1 MPVNRNALIR
11 YKTIDNCLRNR
22 FKKWTLDDLIHECSE
37 TLYEY
42 EGIDKGVSRRTV
54 QMDIQMMR
62 SEKLGYNA
70 PIVVTDKKYYS
81 YEDPAYSITNIPL
94 TDQDL
99 NKLTEVVDILKQFKG
114 FSHFKELSG
123 MVQKLEDKVHT
134 SKTNQRSI
142 IDLEKN
148 DHLKGIDFID
158 PIYKAI
164 QNKKAIEITYR
175 SFKARTESTFLFH
188 PHLLKEH
195 RNRWFILGNKKKHNT
210 MILALD
216 RIIDLKET
224 ENELL
229 HYSEDKFKDYFEH
242 VIGVSVSEH
251 LEPIEV
257 VFFAPHSNAPYIST
271 KPLHHSQTE
280 VTRTDEGVLFSMLV
294 QHNFELERDLL
305 SFGDRVKVIS
315 PPRLRATIKERLL
328 FAYDQY
334 ETELNEKSLKNYP
347 QQLEATGTI
356 VVNRIHTKRTLKR
369 INTLLG
375 AYQKKHPELE
385 NERMF
390 AIRELFKEI
399 PELQEFCININV
411 SRILK
416 QFGED
421 YFLTKAI
428 FFDKPR
434 KSNWYVTWHQ
444 DVPINVTEKI
454 PTEGYKG
461 WTHKRNVTSVM
472 PPDEILHKTITI
484 RIHLDDTTSENGG
497 LKVLPGSH
505 KTRLSDADI
514 KLITNNSVSRNCEV
528 MAGGIHI
535 MKPLLLHSSTKSSN
549 RNKRRVIHL
558 EFNNQ
563 ELKGDI
569 EWSEKISLKLKKP
582 EE

>member
-22 FKKWTLDDLIHECSE
+22 YKKWTLEDLIHECSE

-54 QMDIQMMR
+54 QMDLQLMC

-70 PIVVTDKKYYS
+70 PIVVTDKKFYS
-81 YEDPAYSITNIPL
+81 YSDPEYSITNIPL

-134 SKTNQRSI
+134 SKTKQRSI

-148 DHLKGIDFID
+148 EDLRGLEFID
-158 PIYKAI
+158 PIYKSI
-164 QNKKAIEITYR
+164 LNKKAIEITYQ
-175 SFKARTESTFLFH
+175 SFKARSESTFTFH

-195 RNRWFILGNKKKHNT
+195 RNRWFILGNKKKDHA
-210 MILALD
+210 MVLALD
-216 RIIDLKET
+216 RVLSLKTT
-224 ENELL
+224 EKELL
-229 HYSEDKFKDYFEH
+229 HYSEDKFNNYFDH
-242 VIGVSVSEH
+242 VIGVSVSEN

-271 KPLHHSQTE
+271 KPLHQSQVE
-280 VTRTDEGVLFSMLV
+280 VTRTDEGVYFSMFV

-305 SFGDRVKVIS
+305 AFGDRVKVIS
-315 PPRLRATIKERLL
+315 PPKLRAIIRERLL

-334 ETELNEKSLKNYP
+334 ETELNENSIKHYPNHLNAKGSIIVNRIFTQKSLK
-347 QQLEATGTI
+347 QIKQL
-356 VVNRIHTKRTLKR
+356 LFQF
-369 INTLLG
+369 
-375 AYQKKHPELE
+375 QKNHPELQ

-390 AIRELFKEI
+390 AIRELFSKI
-399 PELQEFCININV
+399 PELQDLCINSNIK
-411 SRILK
+411 RILS
-416 QFGED
+416 QFGND

-428 FFDKPR
+428 FFDKP
-434 KSNWYVTWHQ
+434 KNSNWYVTWHQ
-444 DVPINVTEKI
+444 DVPINVQEKI
-454 PTEGYKG
+454 ITAGYSG
-461 WTHKRNVTSVM
+461 WTKKNELISVM
-472 PPDEILHKTITI
+472 PPEDILHQTITI
-484 RIHLDDTTSENGG
+484 RIHIDDTTSENGA

-505 KTRLSDADI
+505 KKRLTDEEI
-514 KLITNNSVSRNCEV
+514 KLITNSSIASNCEV
-528 MAGGIHI
+528 MEGGIHI
-535 MKPLLLHSSTKSSN
+535 MKPLLLHSSSKSTN
-549 RNKRRVIHL
+549 KNKRRVIHL

-563 ELKGDI
+563 ELEGEI
-569 EWSEKISLKLKKP
+569 EWSEKIIFKNNSSI
-582 EE
+582 